1 MHDTTGHATR
11 HADADATGEAG
22 VWVDLATG
30 ADLLGIAVR
39 TVQRRIAAGALDTRT
54 GADGR
59 REVRIPRHGG
69 AVTTEHCHPSII
81 EAKPATPRQADA
93 TGGVIVALAER
104 GMAAAELR
112 AQELRADLQRARTGA
127 RWGWATAAAGFV
139 LAAGLG
145 GWALERH
152 QRTAAAAGVQAALL
166 ADLRDRAE
174 RAELLADRLADGLTE
189 GPRTLAGPWADDSVT
204 IP

>member
-1 MHDTTGHATR
+1 MTRGGQGASLSRFGREGAGASWPPRMGPVLVRTTGSW
-11 HADADATGEAG
+11 AG
-22 VWVDLATG
+22 LAF
-30 ADLLGIAVR
+30 A
-39 TVQRRIAAGALDTRT
+39 RIR
-54 GADGR
+54 GR
-59 REVRIPRHGG
+59 V
-69 AVTTEHCHPSII
+69 
-81 EAKPATPRQADA
+81 
-93 TGGVIVALAER
+93 LAER

-112 AQELRADLQRARTGA
+112 AQELRADLRRARTGA

-152 QRTAAAAGVQAALL
+152 QRTAAAAGVQAALV

-189 GPRTLAGPWADDSVT
+189 GPRTLAGPWAGDSVT